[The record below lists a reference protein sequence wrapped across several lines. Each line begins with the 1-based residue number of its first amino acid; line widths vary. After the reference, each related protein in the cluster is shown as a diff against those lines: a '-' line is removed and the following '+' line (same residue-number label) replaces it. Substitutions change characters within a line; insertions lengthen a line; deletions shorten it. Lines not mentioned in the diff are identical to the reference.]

1 MQDACFRCENGQM
14 DDKIG
19 QFLQIG
25 GTQKLIP
32 IIRLS
37 NMSNQRF
44 FNFTES
50 LIFLLK
56 PHLTAPPEVLTSDIP
71 GM

>member
-1 MQDACFRCENGQM
+1 MQDACFRWENGQM

-32 IIRLS
+32 NIPTS

-44 FNFTES
+44 FTLQS
-50 LIFLLK
+50 R
-56 PHLTAPPEVLTSDIP
+56 
-71 GM
+71 